1 MMKIKKNIATSESGY
16 VFNPSTGESFSV
28 NPIAIEIFNFLK
40 EGKSYEEISK
50 TMLARYNTDE
60 ATFEKDYNDFM
71 GMLKQHLL
79 IETENEKEN

>member
-28 NPIAIEIFNFLK
+28 NPIAIEIFNFLE

-50 TMLARYNTDE
+50 TMLSRYNTDE

-79 IETENEKEN
+79 TENDNEKEN